1 MIYKSKCDFHA
12 KKLNFVTALFLNFY
26 FPKKIYSVHNWTPFV
41 QNRTKMKKTNASILI
56 IDDQEDILFASKVYL
71 KKYFENIHTLNNPK
85 KIVEL
90 LSKNAIDVVLLD
102 MNYRIGFE
110 DGREGLYLL
119 KEIKTL
125 SPKTVVI
132 LMTAFGKVETAV
144 EGLKSG
150 AFDYILKPWENKK
163 LLESVKQAVDK
174 SRKEQKKSKEVEI
187 DNGFFVGTSEIIK
200 KAYSLADKVA
210 KTDANVLI
218 LGENGTGKFV
228 MAHHIYSQ
236 SERKNNPFIA
246 VDLGS
251 LNSNIFES
259 ELFGYAKGAFTDA
272 KTDTPGRF
280 EMAQNG
286 TIFLDEIGNVPLHL
300 QSKLLQV
307 IQTKTVTRLG
317 ETKARPLNVRIITAT
332 NLNLKLEVA
341 DKNFREDLYYRINTM
356 EIVLPP
362 LRERNEDKIPLA
374 EYLLDKMI
382 EKYGRSE
389 ITFDKKV
396 LEQIEKH
403 AWNGNIR
410 EMENKI
416 ERAVILCENNTITV
430 SDLDL
435 ETITSYDENP
445 DDIQLSS
452 VEKATI
458 EKALLKHSNNISKT
472 ADELGLSRGSLYRR
486 LEKYNININ

>member
-1 MIYKSKCDFHA
+1 
-12 KKLNFVTALFLNFY
+12 
-26 FPKKIYSVHNWTPFV
+26 
-41 QNRTKMKKTNASILI
+41 MKKTNASILV
-56 IDDQEDILFASKVYL
+56 IDDQEDILFASKMLL
-71 KKYFENIHTLNNPK
+71 KKYFENIYTLSNPK
-85 KIVEL
+85 NVVEL
-90 LSKNAIDVVLLD
+90 LAENTIDVVLLD

-144 EGLKSG
+144 EGLKAG
-150 AFDYILKPWENKK
+150 AFDYILKPWENEK
-163 LLESVKQAVDK
+163 LLSVVKQAVDK
-174 SRKEQKKSKEVEI
+174 SRKEQKKPNVIENS
-187 DNGFFVGTSEIIK
+187 DDFFVGNSEVIK

-218 LGENGTGKFV
+218 LGENGTGKYV
-228 MAHHIYSQ
+228 LSHHIYRQ
-236 SERKNNPFIA
+236 SERKDNPFIH

-251 LNSNIFES
+251 LNANIFES
-259 ELFGYAKGAFTDA
+259 ELFGYVQGAFTDA
-272 KTDTPGRF
+272 KVDTPGRF

-317 ETKARPLNVRIITAT
+317 ESKARPLNVRIITAT
-332 NLNLKLEVA
+332 NMDLKQEVA

-374 EYLLDKMI
+374 LYLLQKMI
-382 EKYGRSE
+382 DKYSRDE
-389 ITFDKKV
+389 ITFSEKA
-396 LEQIEKH
+396 LEQIAKH

-410 EMENKI
+410 EMENRV
-416 ERAVILCENNTITV
+416 ERAVILCENNHIIV

-435 ETITSYDENP
+435 EQITTYEDNQ
-445 DDIQLSS
+445 DDIQLSA
-452 VEKATI
+452 VEKTAI
-458 EKALLKHSNNISKT
+458 EKILLKNNNNISKT
-472 ADELGLSRGSLYRR
+472 AEELGLSRASLYRR
-486 LEKYNININ
+486 LEKYNISTN

>member
-1 MIYKSKCDFHA
+1 
-12 KKLNFVTALFLNFY
+12 
-26 FPKKIYSVHNWTPFV
+26 
-41 QNRTKMKKTNASILI
+41 MKKTNASILV
-56 IDDQEDILFASKVYL
+56 IDDQEDILFASKMLL
-71 KKYFENIHTLNNPK
+71 KKYFENIFTLNNPK
-85 KIVEL
+85 NVVEL
-90 LSKNAIDVVLLD
+90 LAKNTIDVVLLD

-110 DGREGLYLL
+110 DGKEGLYLL

-144 EGLKSG
+144 EGLKAG
-150 AFDYILKPWENKK
+150 AFDYILKPWENEK
-163 LLESVKQAVDK
+163 LLSVVKQAVDK
-174 SRKEQKKSKEVEI
+174 SRKEQKKPNTIESS
-187 DNGFFVGTSEIIK
+187 DDFFVGNSDVIK

-218 LGENGTGKFV
+218 LGENGTGKYV
-228 MAHHIYSQ
+228 LSHHIYSQ
-236 SERKNNPFIA
+236 SERKNNPFIH

-272 KTDTPGRF
+272 KIDTPGRF

-317 ETKARPLNVRIITAT
+317 ESKARPLNVRIITAT
-332 NLNLKLEVA
+332 NMDLKQEVT

-356 EIVLPP
+356 EIILPP
-362 LRERNEDKIPLA
+362 LRERNEDKIPLSH
-374 EYLLDKMI
+374 YLLQKMI
-382 EKYGRSE
+382 DKYSRAEIIFDEKA
-389 ITFDKKV
+389 
-396 LEQIEKH
+396 LEQIAKH

-410 EMENKI
+410 EMENRI
-416 ERAVILCENNTITV
+416 ERAVILCENSHITV

-435 ETITSYDENP
+435 DQITTYEDNQ
-445 DDIQLSS
+445 DDIQLSA
-452 VEKATI
+452 VEKSAI
-458 EKALLKHSNNISKT
+458 EKILVKNNNNISKT
-472 ADELGLSRGSLYRR
+472 AEELGLSRASLYRR
-486 LEKYNININ
+486 LEKYNISTN

>member
-1 MIYKSKCDFHA
+1 
-12 KKLNFVTALFLNFY
+12 
-26 FPKKIYSVHNWTPFV
+26 
-41 QNRTKMKKTNASILI
+41 MKKTNASILI
-56 IDDQEDILFASKVYL
+56 IDDQEDILFASKLYL
-71 KKYFENIHTLNNPK
+71 KKYFEHIYTLNNPK
-85 KIVEL
+85 NIVDL
-90 LSKNAIDVVLLD
+90 LAKNAIDVVLLD

-144 EGLKSG
+144 EGLKNG
-150 AFDYILKPWENKK
+150 AFDYILKPWENTK

-174 SRKEQKKSKEVEI
+174 SRKEQKKQKNVVVE
-187 DNGFFVGTSEIIK
+187 NTFFVGTSDVIQ

-228 MAHHIYSQ
+228 LAHHIHNQ
-236 SERKNNPFIA
+236 SERRNQPFVA

-307 IQTKTVTRLG
+307 IQNKWVTRLG
-317 ETKARPLNVRIITAT
+317 ESNARPLNVRIITAT

-374 EYLLDKMI
+374 EYLLEKMI
-382 EKYGRSE
+382 VKYNRDE

-410 EMENKI
+410 EIENKI
-416 ERAVILCENNTITV
+416 ERAVILCENNIITV

-435 ETITSYDENP
+435 EQITEYDENP

-452 VEKATI
+452 VEKATV
-458 EKALLKHSNNISKT
+458 EKALLKHNNNISKT
-472 ADELGLSRGSLYRR
+472 AEELGLSRGALYRR
-486 LEKYNININ
+486 LEKYNIRTN

>member
-1 MIYKSKCDFHA
+1 
-12 KKLNFVTALFLNFY
+12 
-26 FPKKIYSVHNWTPFV
+26 
-41 QNRTKMKKTNASILI
+41 MKKTNASILI

-71 KKYFENIHTLNNPK
+71 KKYFENIYTLNNPK
-85 KIVEL
+85 NIVEL
-90 LSKNAIDVVLLD
+90 LSKNSIDVVLLD

-144 EGLKSG
+144 EGLKNG

-174 SRKEQKKSKEVEI
+174 SRKDQKKFKDHEPA
-187 DNGFFVGTSEIIK
+187 DDFFIGNSEIIK

-228 MAHHIYSQ
+228 LAHHIYTQ

-272 KTDTPGRF
+272 KNDTPGRF

-317 ETKARPLNVRIITAT
+317 ETKPRPLNVRIITAT
-332 NLNLKLEVA
+332 NLNLKLEA
-341 DKNFREDLYYRINTM
+341 EDKNFREDLYYRINTM

-374 EYLLDKMI
+374 EYLLEKMI
-382 EKYGRSE
+382 VKYRRDE

-396 LEQIEKH
+396 FEQIEKH
-403 AWNGNIR
+403 AWKGNIR

-416 ERAVILCENNTITV
+416 ERAVILCENNRITV

-435 ETITSYDENP
+435 NEITTYEDNP

-452 VEKATI
+452 VEKATV
-458 EKALLKHSNNISKT
+458 EKALLRNNNNISKT
-472 ADELGLSRGSLYRR
+472 AEELGLSRGSLYRR
-486 LEKYNININ
+486 LEKYNITL

>member
-1 MIYKSKCDFHA
+1 MFDNEQ
-12 KKLNFVTALFLNFY
+12 LT
-26 FPKKIYSVHNWTPFV
+26 V
-41 QNRTKMKKTNASILI
+41 QNRTKKDSMRKKQAQILI
-56 IDDQEDILFASKVYL
+56 VDDQEEILFSAKMIL
-71 KKYFENIHTLNNPK
+71 KKHFETIFTTNSPK
-85 KIVEL
+85 KIFSILNE
-90 LSKNAIDVVLLD
+90 NEINVVLLD

-110 DGREGLYLL
+110 DGREGIHWL
-119 KEIKTL
+119 KEIKTF
-125 SPKTVVI
+125 SPQTVVI

-174 SRKEQKKSKEVEI
+174 SRKDQKKQKTDVIEN
-187 DNGFFVGTSEIIK
+187 DFFIGTSEIIK
-200 KAYSLADKVA
+200 KAYLLADKVA

-228 MAHHIYSQ
+228 LAHHIYTK

-272 KTDTPGRF
+272 KIDTPGRF

-332 NLNLKLEVA
+332 NLNLKLEAA

-374 EYLLDKMI
+374 EYLLEKMA
-382 EKYGRSE
+382 EKYGRGE

-416 ERAVILCENNTITV
+416 ERAVILCENNLISV

-435 ETITSYDENP
+435 EIITPYDESA

-452 VEKATI
+452 VEKTAI
-458 EKALLKHSNNISKT
+458 EKALFKNGNNISKT

-486 LEKYNININ
+486 LEKYNINIS

>member
-1 MIYKSKCDFHA
+1 
-12 KKLNFVTALFLNFY
+12 
-26 FPKKIYSVHNWTPFV
+26 
-41 QNRTKMKKTNASILI
+41 MKKTNASILI

-71 KKYFENIHTLNNPK
+71 KKYFENIYTLNNPK
-85 KIVEL
+85 NIVEL
-90 LSKNAIDVVLLD
+90 LAKNTIDVVLLD

-110 DGREGLYLL
+110 DGKEGLYLL

-174 SRKEQKKSKEVEI
+174 SRKDQKKLKDHEPAE
-187 DNGFFVGTSEIIK
+187 DFFIGNSEIIK

-228 MAHHIYSQ
+228 LAHHIYTQ

-272 KTDTPGRF
+272 KIDTPGRF

-332 NLNLKLEVA
+332 NLNLKLEVE
-341 DKNFREDLYYRINTM
+341 DKTFREDLYYRINTM

-374 EYLLDKMI
+374 EYLLEKMI
-382 EKYGRSE
+382 VKYGRDE

-396 LEQIEKH
+396 FEQIEKH
-403 AWNGNIR
+403 AWKGNIR

-416 ERAVILCENNTITV
+416 ERAVILCENNLITV

-435 ETITSYDENP
+435 NEITTYDENP

-452 VEKATI
+452 VEKATV
-458 EKALLKHSNNISKT
+458 EKALLKNNNNISKT
-472 ADELGLSRGSLYRR
+472 AEELGLSRGSLYRR
-486 LEKYNININ
+486 LEKYNINL

>member
-1 MIYKSKCDFHA
+1 
-12 KKLNFVTALFLNFY
+12 
-26 FPKKIYSVHNWTPFV
+26 
-41 QNRTKMKKTNASILI
+41 MKKTSASILV
-56 IDDQEDILFASKVYL
+56 IDDQEDILFASKMLL
-71 KKYFENIHTLNNPK
+71 KKHFENIFTLNNPK
-85 KIVEL
+85 NVVEL
-90 LSKNAIDVVLLD
+90 LAKNTIDVVLLD

-119 KEIKTL
+119 KEIKML

-144 EGLKSG
+144 EGLKAG
-150 AFDYILKPWENKK
+150 AFDYILKPWENEK
-163 LLESVKQAVDK
+163 LVSVVKQAVDK
-174 SRKEQKKSKEVEI
+174 SRKEQKKPNAVESA
-187 DNGFFVGTSEIIK
+187 DDFFVGNSEVIK
-200 KAYSLADKVA
+200 KAYLLADKVA

-228 MAHHIYSQ
+228 LSHHIHLQ
-236 SERKNNPFIA
+236 SERKNSPFIH

-259 ELFGYAKGAFTDA
+259 ELFGYVQGAFTDA

-280 EMAQNG
+280 EMAQDG

-307 IQTKTVTRLG
+307 IQTKTVIRLG
-317 ETKARPLNVRIITAT
+317 ESKARPLNVRIITAT
-332 NLNLKLEVA
+332 NLNLKQEVA

-374 EYLLDKMI
+374 EYLLQKMI
-382 EKYGRSE
+382 DKYGRSE
-389 ITFDKKV
+389 ISFDEKA
-396 LEQIEKH
+396 LEQIAKH

-410 EMENKI
+410 EMENRI
-416 ERAVILCENNTITV
+416 ERAVILCENNHITV

-435 ETITSYDENP
+435 EQITAYEDNQ
-445 DDIQLSS
+445 DDMQLSA
-452 VEKATI
+452 VEKTAI
-458 EKALLKHSNNISKT
+458 EKILFKNNNNISKT
-472 ADELGLSRGSLYRR
+472 AEELGLSRASLYRR
-486 LEKYNININ
+486 LEKYNISTT